1 MRNPL
6 MWKLLR
12 KHISKAQLIG
22 FAIANMV
29 GLTIVLLG
37 LQFWQDVRPVF
48 EDEDSFIRK
57 DYLVVTKSIGTA
69 SMVKSMLGGT
79 DANAFSESEIADLE
93 RQPWMRKVGRFSTT
107 NYKVMGNLG
116 ISGRSVSLHTYI
128 FFESVPDEFI
138 DTKNIKWG
146 FDANSPRPVVP
157 ILLSKDYLSLYNFGF
172 AASQGMPQ
180 LSEDMVGKVP
190 IMLAVTATDGRQEY
204 IEGRIV
210 GFSNRLNTIIVPES
224 FMQWSNARYAPEV
237 NVQPSRLILEVSKP
251 GDVAIEKYM
260 KKHGYEI
267 AGDKMNSN
275 KASYMLTVIMGI
287 VIAVGLVIS
296 LLSFFIL
303 ILSIYLLLQKNT
315 RKLQDL
321 LLLGYTPAEVA
332 GTYVKMV
339 VYVNAAVYVL
349 SIALLLY
356 ARSLYMTQLQVFS
369 LSGEPIWLS
378 ALAGLVVIGLI
389 TLGNVIAI
397 RRKVA
402 SLWFVEK

>member
-138 DTKNIKWG
+138 DTKNING
-146 FDANSPRPVVP
+146 DSTP
-157 ILLSKDYLSLYNFGF
+157 
-172 AASQGMPQ
+172 
-180 LSEDMVGKVP
+180 
-190 IMLAVTATDGRQEY
+190 TARA
-204 IEGRIV
+204 RWCP
-210 GFSNRLNTIIVPES
+210 SCCRKTICRS
-224 FMQWSNARYAPEV
+224 TTS
-237 NVQPSRLILEVSKP
+237 
-251 GDVAIEKYM
+251 
-260 KKHGYEI
+260 
-267 AGDKMNSN
+267 
-275 KASYMLTVIMGI
+275 
-287 VIAVGLVIS
+287 
-296 LLSFFIL
+296 
-303 ILSIYLLLQKNT
+303 
-315 RKLQDL
+315 DL
-321 LLLGYTPAEVA
+321 
-332 GTYVKMV
+332 
-339 VYVNAAVYVL
+339 
-349 SIALLLY
+349 
-356 ARSLYMTQLQVFS
+356 R
-369 LSGEPIWLS
+369 
-378 ALAGLVVIGLI
+378 
-389 TLGNVIAI
+389 
-397 RRKVA
+397 RRKA
-402 SLWFVEK
+402 CRN

>member
-1 MRNPL
+1 MKNPL

-12 KHISKAQLIG
+12 KHISKSQLVG
-22 FAIANMV
+22 FAIANVV

-37 LQFWQDVRPVF
+37 IQFWQDVRPVF

-57 DYLVVTKSIGTA
+57 DYLVVTKSIGGV
-69 SMVKSMLGGT
+69 SMVKSMIGGV
-79 DANAFSESEIADLE
+79 DANAFSEDEIADLE
-93 RQPWMRKVGRFSTT
+93 SQPWMRKVGRFSST
-107 NYKVMGNLG
+107 NYKAAGN
-116 ISGRSVSLHTYI
+116 ISIGNRALSLRTFL

-138 DTKNIKWG
+138 DTKNINWS
-146 FDANSPRPVVP
+146 FDPTSAHPMVP

-190 IMLAVTATDGRQEY
+190 IVLTITATDGHQEY
-204 IEGRIV
+204 IEGRVV
-210 GFSNRLNTIIVPES
+210 GFSNRLNTIIVPEK
-224 FMQWSNARYAPEV
+224 FMTWSNSRFAPEV
-237 NVQPSRLILEVSKP
+237 KVQPSRLILEVSKP

-315 RKLQDL
+315 KKLQDL
-321 LLLGYTPAEVA
+321 LLLGYTPKQVA
-332 GTYVKMV
+332 GTYEKMV
-339 VYVNAAVYVL
+339 IYVNAAVYVVA
-349 SIALLLY
+349 IALLLY
-356 ARSLYMTQLQVFS
+356 SRSLYMTQLQMFS
-369 LSGEPIWLS
+369 LTGEPVWLS
-378 ALAGLVVIGLI
+378 TLVGLVVIGLI
-389 TLGNVIAI
+389 SLGNIIAI

-402 SLWFVEK
+402 SLWYLEK

>member
-146 FDANSPRPVVP
+146 FDADSQRPVVP

-190 IMLAVTATDGRQEY
+190 IMLAVTATDGHQEY

-303 ILSIYLLLQKNT
+303 ILSIYLLLQK
-315 RKLQDL
+315 
-321 LLLGYTPAEVA
+321 
-332 GTYVKMV
+332 
-339 VYVNAAVYVL
+339 
-349 SIALLLY
+349 
-356 ARSLYMTQLQVFS
+356 TQGS
-369 LSGEPIWLS
+369 CRTCCCS
-378 ALAGLVVIGLI
+378 A
-389 TLGNVIAI
+389 TL
-397 RRKVA
+397 RRKWRA
-402 SLWFVEK
+402 HT

>member
-107 NYKVMGNLG
+107 NYKVLGNLG

-190 IMLAVTATDGRQEY
+190 IMLAVTATDGHQEY

-275 KASYMLTVIMGI
+275 KLYADRDYGHCDSRGAGNQPAVVLYPYPEHLSAVAEKHKEAAGLAAARLHSGGSGWHIRENGGLRQCRRLCAVDSLAALCAVALYDAAAGVLALGRIDM
-287 VIAVGLVIS
+287 AVGACRTCRDRA
-296 LLSFFIL
+296 
-303 ILSIYLLLQKNT
+303 YHAGQRHRNT
-315 RKLQDL
+315 SQ
-321 LLLGYTPAEVA
+321 GGIA
-332 GTYVKMV
+332 MV
-339 VYVNAAVYVL
+339 C
-349 SIALLLY
+349 
-356 ARSLYMTQLQVFS
+356 
-369 LSGEPIWLS
+369 
-378 ALAGLVVIGLI
+378 
-389 TLGNVIAI
+389 
-397 RRKVA
+397 
-402 SLWFVEK
+402 

>member
-146 FDANSPRPVVP
+146 FDAQQPAPGGAHPAVERLSVALQLRICGVARHAAAERGHGGQGAYHACRHRDRRSSGIHRGTHRG
-157 ILLSKDYLSLYNFGF
+157 ILK
-172 AASQGMPQ
+172 
-180 LSEDMVGKVP
+180 
-190 IMLAVTATDGRQEY
+190 
-204 IEGRIV
+204 
-210 GFSNRLNTIIVPES
+210 
-224 FMQWSNARYAPEV
+224 
-237 NVQPSRLILEVSKP
+237 
-251 GDVAIEKYM
+251 
-260 KKHGYEI
+260 
-267 AGDKMNSN
+267 
-275 KASYMLTVIMGI
+275 
-287 VIAVGLVIS
+287 
-296 LLSFFIL
+296 
-303 ILSIYLLLQKNT
+303 
-315 RKLQDL
+315 
-321 LLLGYTPAEVA
+321 PAEHDYRA
-332 GTYVKMV
+332 
-339 VYVNAAVYVL
+339 
-349 SIALLLY
+349 
-356 ARSLYMTQLQVFS
+356 
-369 LSGEPIWLS
+369 
-378 ALAGLVVIGLI
+378 
-389 TLGNVIAI
+389 
-397 RRKVA
+397 
-402 SLWFVEK
+402 

>member
-190 IMLAVTATDGRQEY
+190 IMLAVTATDGHQEY

-267 AGDKMNSN
+267 AVIGDSSNTARYAGMN
-275 KASYMLTVIMGI
+275 VGRIMMRTMFLSGSI
-287 VIAVGLVIS
+287 SGLVGFIIVSGANHTLYDGVAGGVGFTAIS
-296 LLSFFIL
+296 VAWLAQLNPFAMIIIASMLAVLTKGSQTLNTRMQVPSTIADILTGFILLCMLGCEFFINYK
-303 ILSIYLLLQKNT
+303 IS
-315 RKLQDL
+315 
-321 LLLGYTPAEVA
+321 
-332 GTYVKMV
+332 
-339 VYVNAAVYVL
+339 
-349 SIALLLY
+349 
-356 ARSLYMTQLQVFS
+356 
-369 LSGEPIWLS
+369 
-378 ALAGLVVIGLI
+378 
-389 TLGNVIAI
+389 I
-397 RRKVA
+397 RR
-402 SLWFVEK
+402 EKED